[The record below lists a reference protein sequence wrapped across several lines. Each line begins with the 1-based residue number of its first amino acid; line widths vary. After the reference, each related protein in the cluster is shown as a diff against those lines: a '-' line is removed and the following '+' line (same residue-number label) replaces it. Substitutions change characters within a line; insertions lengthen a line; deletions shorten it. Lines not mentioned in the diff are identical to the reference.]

1 MNKITPCLWFDNNAE
16 EAVNFYCS
24 VFKNSKV
31 LNMSRSTDVGPGNPG
46 SVLTAA
52 FEIDGQQLTALNGGP
67 QFTFTE
73 AISLM
78 VMCDTQQEIDDYW
91 AKLTANGGKESQCG
105 WLKDK
110 YGLSWQIV
118 PRILPQ
124 LMQDKDPAK
133 RNRVMKALLKMV
145 KLDIAGLQRAYDQQE

>member
-1 MNKITPCLWFDNNAE
+1 
-16 EAVNFYCS
+16 
-24 VFKNSKV
+24 
-31 LNMSRSTDVGPGNPG
+31 MSRSTDVGPGNPG

>member
-1 MNKITPCLWFDNNAE
+1 MNRITPCLWFDNNAE

-31 LNMSRSTDVGPGNPG
+31 LNMSRYPEAGPGKPG
-46 SVLTAA
+46 SVLTAS
-52 FEIDGQQLTALNGGP
+52 FEIDGQPLTALNGGP

-110 YGLSWQIV
+110 YELSWQIV

-145 KLDIAGLQRAYDQQE
+145 KLDIARLQRAYDQQE

>member
-1 MNKITPCLWFDNNAE
+1 MNRITPCLWFDNNAE

-31 LNMSRSTDVGPGNPG
+31 LNMSRYPEVGPGKPG
-46 SVLTAA
+46 SVLTAS
-52 FEIDGQQLTALNGGP
+52 FEIDGQPLTALNGGP

>member
-1 MNKITPCLWFDNNAE
+1 MNRITPCLWFDNNAE

-31 LNMSRSTDVGPGNPG
+31 LNMSRYPEVGPGKPG
-46 SVLTAA
+46 SVLTAS
-52 FEIDGQQLTALNGGP
+52 FEIDGQPLTALNGGP

-118 PRILPQ
+118 PRILPAV
-124 LMQDKDPAK
+124 D
-133 RNRVMKALLKMV
+133 
-145 KLDIAGLQRAYDQQE
+145 AGQGPREAEPRHEGVAQNGQT

>member
-1 MNKITPCLWFDNNAE
+1 MNRITPCLWFDNNAE

-31 LNMSRSTDVGPGNPG
+31 LNMSRYPEAGPGKPG
-46 SVLTAA
+46 SVLTAS
-52 FEIDGQQLTALNGGP
+52 FEIDGQPLTALNGGP

-73 AISLM
+73 AVSLM

-110 YGLSWQIV
+110 YELSWQIV

-145 KLDIAGLQRAYDQQE
+145 KLDIARLQRAYDQQE

>member
-1 MNKITPCLWFDNNAE
+1 MNRITPCLWFDNNAE

-31 LNMSRSTDVGPGNPG
+31 LNMSRYPEVGPGKPG
-46 SVLTAA
+46 SVLTAS
-52 FEIDGQQLTALNGGP
+52 FEIDGQPLTALNGGP

-110 YGLSWQIV
+110 YELSWQIV

-145 KLDIAGLQRAYDQQE
+145 KLDIARLQRAYDQQE

>member
-31 LNMSRSTDVGPGNPG
+31 LNMSRYPEAGPGKPG
-46 SVLTAA
+46 SVLTAS
-52 FEIDGQQLTALNGGP
+52 FEIDGQPLTALNGGP

-110 YGLSWQIV
+110 YELSWQIV

-145 KLDIAGLQRAYDQQE
+145 KLDIARLQRAYDQQE